1 MRVAQKT
8 QKTSG
13 RGYLDGQMLIAMP
26 AMRDERFLRS
36 VIYVCA
42 HSSEG
47 AMGIVVNQP
56 AGNINFSDLLVQLE
70 VIPAADLI
78 QMPPRAGMVKVL
90 KGGPVE
96 TGRGFVLH
104 SADFFIENSTLPI
117 DEGICLTATLD
128 ILKAIARGKGPES
141 AVLALGYAGWA
152 AGQLENEI
160 QENGWLHCSA
170 DPELIFGPDTEG
182 KYGKA
187 LRKIGVDRFAEH
199 VALRVFA
206 AELVELD
213 RIGIG
218 FGALGDHIHAQ
229 IVGERDDRAQDHRPL
244 ALAGGAHE
252 GLIDL
257 ERVEREALQVGERGM
272 SGAEIVE
279 RQAGA
284 ELADAGQHL
293 RGMFGVLH
301 HQGFGELE
309 LERAARRPMAGEH
322 RAKIVDQIVAEQ
334 LPRGYVDA
342 GEHRVAA
349 SCRALPLREL
359 PRGVIEREQA

>member
-8 QKTSG
+8 QKISG

-26 AMRDERFLRS
+26 AMNDERFSRA

-42 HSSEG
+42 HSTEG
-47 AMGIVVNQP
+47 AMVIIVNYP
-56 AGNINFSDLLVQLE
+56 ASNIKFPDLLVQLE
-70 VIPAADLI
+70 VIPASERI
-78 QMPPRAGMVKVL
+78 QLPTRAEEVKVL

-187 LRKIGVDRFAEH
+187 LRKIG
-199 VALRVFA
+199 
-206 AELVELD
+206 
-213 RIGIG
+213 
-218 FGALGDHIHAQ
+218 
-229 IVGERDDRAQDHRPL
+229 
-244 ALAGGAHE
+244 
-252 GLIDL
+252 IDL
-257 ERVEREALQVGERGM
+257 GMLSTEAGH
-272 SGAEIVE
+272 A
-279 RQAGA
+279 
-284 ELADAGQHL
+284 
-293 RGMFGVLH
+293 
-301 HQGFGELE
+301 
-309 LERAARRPMAGEH
+309 
-322 RAKIVDQIVAEQ
+322 
-334 LPRGYVDA
+334 
-342 GEHRVAA
+342 
-349 SCRALPLREL
+349 
-359 PRGVIEREQA
+359 